1 MGTNARSVSG
11 MALALALSL
20 GAADSIAQKAGRWA
34 GVGAGIGG
42 IVGLVSGDLGDAVVG
57 AAVGAAAGGVAGSI
71 SDGNDQ
77 KRAVAE
83 TQRRQA
89 EAQAYAETQAGAA
102 AQATQAEEAEIVAA
116 IGTDNYESYK
126 ALRGCEH
133 KRASALAM
141 AGAASD
147 NTEHQLASV
156 WLEALIA
163 LDEKDSA
170 AAEAKYQELVDQSSR
185 EKAEADVDPDIDT
198 AQQAS
203 IEADRVLLDMRKER
217 RELGLAACG
226 A

>member
-1 MGTNARSVSG
+1 MATNPSG
-11 MALALALSL
+11 VFGAALALVLAL
-20 GAADSIAQKAGRWA
+20 GTGDAMAQKAGRWA

-71 SDGNDQ
+71 SDNNDQ

-89 EAQAYAETQAGAA
+89 EAQAYAEAQASAEA
-102 AQATQAEEAEIVAA
+102 EATQAEEAEIVAA
-116 IGTDNYESYK
+116 IGGDNYESYK
-126 ALRGCEH
+126 ALRGCQH
-133 KRASALAM
+133 KRAGALAQ

-163 LDEKDSA
+163 LDQQDAA
-170 AAEAKYQELVDQSSR
+170 AAEAKYQELVER
-185 EKAEADVDPDIDT
+185 DPDIDT
-198 AQQAS
+198 VQQAS
-203 IEADRVLLDMRKER
+203 IEADRVLLDMRRER
-217 RELGLAACG
+217 GELGPSACG
-226 A
+226 T